1 MSAGGL
7 VGLIMNTI
15 FFAGIWSVVGIV
27 VDKLGAAFNSSIVL
41 MPTMQDAVNGFA
53 ITQIIYGLLPVVM
66 FIFLLINYF
75 VNENSQSS
83 GEV

>member
-7 VGLIMNTI
+7 FGMVMNILI
-15 FFAGIWSVVGIV
+15 FSGIWTVVGVV
-27 VDKLGAAFNSSIVL
+27 VDKLGAVFNSTIRV

-53 ITQIIYGLLPVVM
+53 ITQIIYGLLPIIVY
-66 FIFLLINYF
+66 ITLLINYF
-75 VNENSQSS
+75 VNENAQSS

>member
-7 VGLIMNTI
+7 VGLVMNTI